1 MIKKIQTLY
10 TKARSKPVGF
20 STDLVPSFLTA
31 ILLILISM
39 FMSSCTTQEE
49 ILPGLCFSDGY
60 GSYTCVEKE
69 QEQEDERDM
78 EELEPLYEA
87 CEEWTL
93 HDGEAWMNC
102 IMHEERRRHL
112 LRKFEKTA

>member
-1 MIKKIQTLY
+1 MIKKIQNLY

-20 STDLVPSFLTA
+20 STDLESNFYTL
-31 ILLILISM
+31 IMLILISI
-39 FMSSCTTQEE
+39 FMSSCSTIE
-49 ILPGLCFSDGY
+49 ISPGVCYNDKE
-60 GSYTCVEKE
+60 GSHICPEKE
-69 QEQEDERDM
+69 DDDERDM

-87 CEEWTL
+87 CEDWIL
-93 HDGEAWMNC
+93 HSGEAWMNC

>member
-1 MIKKIQTLY
+1 ML
-10 TKARSKPVGF
+10 
-20 STDLVPSFLTA
+20 
-31 ILLILISM
+31 
-39 FMSSCTTQEE
+39 MSSCSTIE
-49 ILPGLCFSDGY
+49 ISPGVCYNDRE
-60 GSYTCVEKE
+60 GSHICPEKE
-69 QEQEDERDM
+69 EDDERDM

-112 LRKFEKTA
+112 LKKFEKTA